1 MIKKPEYFI
10 LCVTPLILMIGL
22 IGVIMMILGVD
33 PQDTKLSSF
42 GKAVFSILRLSRLL
56 HDFSEEEGK
65 IK

>member
-1 MIKKPEYFI
+1 MLDKIPKI
-10 LCVTPLILMIGL
+10 HVLLIIGL
-22 IGVIMMILGVD
+22 IGVIMMILGAD

-42 GKAVFSILRLSRLL
+42 GKAVFSTLRLSRLL

>member
-1 MIKKPEYFI
+1 
-10 LCVTPLILMIGL
+10 
-22 IGVIMMILGVD
+22 MMILGAD

-42 GKAVFSILRLSRLL
+42 GKAVFSTLRLSRLL